1 MDAFVVRTKK
11 HYDGKAQTVQTKKER
26 AQGPAAALKARHNA
40 VKRALLSHFCAPHS
54 SLLDIA
60 CGRGGDL
67 HKWIDIGLARVR
79 GYDVSEVELQEARR
93 RLSALSPGPTEIDFF
108 GTANLGTSV
117 WVDEFAPYDAVSCMF
132 ALHYF
137 WGSEDTAK
145 ALLQFVHANLRPG
158 GVFLGIVPDARRLN
172 AVLLETTAASGDTRP
187 QWLPHLH
194 LDAHWYG
201 RPSPFGSAYTLA
213 IEDTVTAGECPGDG
227 SLEFLVYSSVLAKL
241 AEATG
246 FDVCIDFTCEGL
258 DPDDAGAVFKHL
270 VSPDGHPG
278 TTTAAAFAFR
288 KKDSQ

>member
-11 HYDGKAQTVQTKKER
+11 HYDGKAQTIQTKKER

-40 VKRALLSHFCAPHS
+40 VKRALLSHFCAPLS

-67 HKWIDIGLARVR
+67 RKWVDIGLARVR

-93 RLSALSPGPTEIDFF
+93 RLSALSPGPMKIDFV
-108 GTANLGTSV
+108 GTANLGASV
-117 WVDEFAPYDAVSCMF
+117 WVDELAPYDAVSCMF

-145 ALLQFVHANLRPG
+145 TLLQFVHANLRPG

-172 AVLLETTAASGDTRP
+172 AVLLEPKPPETDTV
-187 QWLPHLH
+187 LPRLH

-213 IEDTVTAGECPGDG
+213 IEDTVTAGACPGDG
-227 SLEFLVYSSVLAKL
+227 SLEFLVYASVLAKL

-246 FDVCIDFTCEGL
+246 FEVCVDFTCDGL

-270 VSPDGHPG
+270 VSPDNHPA